1 MSRFSTQEA
10 IVFITTMESRGC
22 VSPYPN
28 PFVLVPKR
36 RVFSQLHASLRGAL
50 CVCVSCIPWLWR
62 VHFEPAAAAAA
73 AAHPC
78 LPLRSHCSLRF
89 LRSQFSLRSPRPLL
103 RLGHVIRAL
112 AERNPPFHLLSACAP
127 PSFPHFYLQPIGAE
141 LDALALSWLS
151 VLAAAPWLCERRAGG
166 AQHLLL
172 ILLLFVPVLPI
183 SPYIFPSTRLRRA
196 HCADHALPVSTLTS
210 LFVLNALS
218 ALAPPAAASW
228 LGE

>member
-10 IVFITTMESRGC
+10 IVFITTMESKGC

-50 CVCVSCIPWLWR
+50 CGSCIPWLWR

-73 AAHPC
+73 AANPC
-78 LPLRSHCSLRF
+78 LPLRSLCSLRF
-89 LRSQFSLRSPRPLL
+89 LRSQFSLRSPRPL

-112 AERNPPFHLLSACAP
+112 AERNPPFHLLSGCAP
-127 PSFPHFYLQPIGAE
+127 PSFPHFYLQPIVAE

-151 VLAAAPWLCERRAGG
+151 VLAAALWLCERRAGG

-183 SPYIFPSTRLRRA
+183 SPYVFP
-196 HCADHALPVSTLTS
+196 
-210 LFVLNALS
+210 
-218 ALAPPAAASW
+218 
-228 LGE
+228 

>member
-89 LRSQFSLRSPRPLL
+89 LCSLFSLRPPRPLL
-103 RLGHVIRAL
+103 RLDHVIRAL
-112 AERNPPFHLLSACAP
+112 AARNPSPLSTFC
-127 PSFPHFYLQPIGAE
+127 Q
-141 LDALALSWLS
+141 LALL
-151 VLAAAPWLCERRAGG
+151 P
-166 AQHLLL
+166 
-172 ILLLFVPVLPI
+172 LFLNFTCSPSSQSSMRLP
-183 SPYIFPSTRLRRA
+183 
-196 HCADHALPVSTLTS
+196 
-210 LFVLNALS
+210 
-218 ALAPPAAASW
+218 
-228 LGE
+228 